1 MMSKQDEKKRFKK
14 VLYTDSFLVLYVEH
28 FVHNYFLRL
37 TMVIS
42 MWSPISWLITT
53 ATVLM
58 KKLKKL
64 EYTEFC
70 TSFTMKEKKK
80 SMTPVTT
87 TTSFKLNMTWAML
100 DY

>member
-14 VLYTDSFLVLYVEH
+14 VLYTDSFLVLYVEP

-53 ATVLM
+53 ATALM

-64 EYTEFC
+64 EYTDFLLHLRWR
-70 TSFTMKEKKK
+70 KKK
-80 SMTPVTT
+80 KYDS
-87 TTSFKLNMTWAML
+87 SNNNHFF
-100 DY
+100 